1 MPYITV
7 ESGLLSDE
15 QKEQLIR
22 RLTEVSSE
30 IMKVPQ
36 EFFVTTIKEVS
47 DKNFGIGGKTID
59 KVKEEYIREHQWY
72 ILCVMGE
79 IKYYEWSNK
88 GNERIYKILDKIFS
102 KSRGNLAWVL

>member
-1 MPYITV
+1 MEMPYITV
-7 ESGLLSDE
+7 ESGALSDE
-15 QKEQLIR
+15 QKELLIK

-59 KVKEEYIREHQWY
+59 IVKEEYIKKHQ
-72 ILCVMGE
+72 
-79 IKYYEWSNK
+79 
-88 GNERIYKILDKIFS
+88 
-102 KSRGNLAWVL
+102 